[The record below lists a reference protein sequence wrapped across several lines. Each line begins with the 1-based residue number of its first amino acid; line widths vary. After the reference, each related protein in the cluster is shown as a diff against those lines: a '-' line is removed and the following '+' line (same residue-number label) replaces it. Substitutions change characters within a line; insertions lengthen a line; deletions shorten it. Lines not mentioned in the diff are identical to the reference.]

1 MANWVRFKASL
12 NPGEIKDMTYTVMEA
27 AGRMLE
33 EVITRI
39 YPGSGTLLDVDMYII
54 RAGTLIREGIFLNA
68 DGSEEIVDGENDTF
82 EEDRLGIRLL
92 MGDILHVKASNSD
105 PAAILPIYV
114 RMRLDVP
121 GRPGPEVVSNA

>member
-1 MANWVRFKASL
+1 MSNWVRFKAAL
-12 NPGEIKDMTYTVMEA
+12 NPGETKDMSYTVMEA

-33 EVITRI
+33 ECITRI

-54 RAGTLIREGIFLNA
+54 RAGTLIREGLFLNA
-68 DGSEEIVDGENDTF
+68 DGSEEILDGENDTF
-82 EEDRLGIRLL
+82 QEDRLGIRLL
-92 MGDILHVKASNSD
+92 MGDTVHVKATNSD

-121 GRPGPEVVSNA
+121 GRPGPEVGTHA